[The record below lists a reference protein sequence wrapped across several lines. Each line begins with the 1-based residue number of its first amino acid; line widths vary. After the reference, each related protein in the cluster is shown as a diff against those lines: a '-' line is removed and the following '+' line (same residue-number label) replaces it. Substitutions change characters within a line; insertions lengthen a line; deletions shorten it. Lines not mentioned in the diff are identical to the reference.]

1 MTDHENDRSVA
12 RFEDEAGMFCYWL
25 DRMAVLVHENA
36 KAKGFWESDRSD
48 AEAIALMHS
57 ELSEA
62 LESIRK
68 GHPPD
73 HHCPEFTNTE
83 IELGDLIIRVLD
95 TCKARGYRI
104 GPALVAKHLFN
115 TSRPFKHAKAF

>member
-1 MTDHENDRSVA
+1 MMVGLNPVM
-12 RFEDEAGMFCYWL
+12 GFCNWM
-25 DRMAVLVHENA
+25 RWIGEEVHENA
-36 KAKGFWESDRSD
+36 REKGFWDADRSD

-83 IELGDLIIRVLD
+83 VEFADCVIRILDL
-95 TCKARGYRI
+95 CHARGYRLAEAI
-104 GPALVAKHLFN
+104 LAKHAFN
-115 TSRPFKHAKAF
+115 RTRPAKHGKAF

>member
-1 MTDHENDRSVA
+1 MKMNDEQA
-12 RFEDEAGMFCYWL
+12 DRFFVGVIQGYSAL
-25 DRMAVLVHENA
+25 VHTNAVL
-36 KAKGFWESDRSD
+36 KGFWDDKRSD

-83 IELGDLIIRVLD
+83 IEFADLVIRVMD
-95 TCKARGYRI
+95 TCAARGYRLGEAI
-104 GPALVAKHLFN
+104 VAKAAFN
-115 TSRPFKHAKAF
+115 AKRPHRHGKAF

>member
-1 MTDHENDRSVA
+1 MSEQVNRGGWAEFIRVIEGA
-12 RFEDEAGMFCYWL
+12 AE
-25 DRMAVLVHENA
+25 LVHQNA
-36 KAKGFWESDRSD
+36 VEKGFWDSDRSD

-83 IELGDLIIRVLD
+83 IEFADLLIRVLD
-95 TCKARGYRI
+95 TCRARGYRI
-104 GPALVAKHLFN
+104 GEAFVAKHLFN
-115 TSRPFKHAKAF
+115 RSRPKLHGKKF